1 MPPLHGALNNMK
13 NPYDRTIQEDID
25 NCRLLSEG
33 QTVEECC
40 EQKGIENCP
49 KDPVML
55 RAEDQSYIPYIL
67 PLMALFTLVAL
78 AVVSWKKTSE
88 VRKIIAS
95 MPESAIA
102 RLSAW
107 GIWAFVVITAVILFD
122 PYRGYMSV
130 DDKVDILMWIVL
142 PPVAVFATTRWYR
155 RFVKNEK

>member
-1 MPPLHGALNNMK
+1 MK

-55 RAEDQSYIPYIL
+55 RAEDQSYIPYFL

-95 MPESAIA
+95 MHESAIA

-142 PPVAVFATTRWYR
+142 PPVAVFATTRWYK
-155 RFVKNEK
+155 RFVKNEE